1 MIDYRTATPADGPA
15 LAAMAKRCFTDTF
28 GSLYRAS
35 DLSAFLDRAFGADGL
50 PSQLDDP
57 AFTIQLALEDDRII
71 GFIKLGPV
79 DFPGEWDAGTIE
91 LCQLYVLGAW
101 QGAGVAAQLMDWA
114 IAEARAQGY
123 DALVLS
129 VYTDNHRARR
139 FYERY
144 DFVDIG
150 PYQFLVGDHVDEDRL
165 MRRAL

>member
-1 MIDYRTATPADGPA
+1 MINYRPAIPADGPE

-57 AFTIQLALEDDRII
+57 AFTLRLALEDGRII
-71 GFIKLGPV
+71 GFVKLGPV

-91 LCQLYVLGAW
+91 LCQLYVLGPW

-114 IAEARAQGY
+114 IAEARGHGY
-123 DALVLS
+123 AALVLS
-129 VYTDNHRARR
+129 VYVDNHRARR

-144 DFVDIG
+144 GFVDIG
-150 PYQFLVGDHVDEDRL
+150 PYQFLVGEHVDEDRL